1 MDYVFIISYLTPV
14 GIKSTRTANPV
25 LAFARAHHFP
35 SAIVCW
41 DVNGDEAQS
50 YTGPVGQLNLLETI
64 PFALGADEFGKR
76 WEMVPFG
83 IIHVG

>member
-50 YTGPVGQLNLLETI
+50 YTASINNIEELNKFFDFVRRGFPLSEVAKYVKT
-64 PFALGADEFGKR
+64 
-76 WEMVPFG
+76 V
-83 IIHVG
+83 